1 MDASI
6 RNVCRT
12 VGRGVGLSLCLLAT
26 PTAAAQTG
34 VTQTPV
40 ARNSVAQARP
50 AGPTTQAA
58 AEQAALTRGRALL
71 ADFYAVKLDA
81 LWQAFTPEVR
91 AQWGTLAD
99 FRAYREAGVQTF
111 GAQRQQ
117 VGERTLTQDGETFY
131 VRSATFQRDPT
142 TVWAL
147 IIGFAGP
154 RVSTFVILREGE
166 TGNDPVA
173 GLSLRWPRL

>member
-1 MDASI
+1 MNASI
-6 RNVCRT
+6 RDVCRT
-12 VGRGVGLSLCLLAT
+12 VGRGVGLSLCLLVA
-26 PTAAAQTG
+26 PPALAQSL
-34 VTQTPV
+34 P
-40 ARNSVAQARP
+40 
-50 AGPTTQAA
+50 GPNVQAA
-58 AEQAALTRGRALL
+58 AEQTALTRGRALL
-71 ADFYAVKLDA
+71 ADFYAVKLDG

-117 VGERTLTQDGETFY
+117 IGERTLTRGGETFY

-147 IIGFAGP
+147 VIGFTGP

-173 GLSLRWPRL
+173 GLSPRWLARR

>member
-6 RNVCRT
+6 RDVRRT
-12 VGRGVGLSLCLLAT
+12 VGRGVGLSLCLLAA

-34 VTQTPV
+34 VAQTQ
-40 ARNSVAQARP
+40 NSAAQTRP

-58 AEQAALTRGRALL
+58 AEQTALTRGRALL
-71 ADFYAVKLDA
+71 AEFYAVKLDA

-117 VGERTLTQDGETFY
+117 IGERTLTRDGETFY
-131 VRSATFQRDPT
+131 VRSAIFQRDPT
-142 TVWAL
+142 TVWA
-147 IIGFAGP
+147 IVIGFTGP

-173 GLSLRWPRL
+173 GLSPRWPERP

>member
-1 MDASI
+1 MNASI
-6 RNVCRT
+6 RDVCRT
-12 VGRGVGLSLCLLAT
+12 VGRGVGLSLCLLAA
-26 PTAAAQTG
+26 PPAAAQTR
-34 VTQTPV
+34 VAQTPG
-40 ARNSVAQARP
+40 AQTRP

-58 AEQAALTRGRALL
+58 AEQTALARGRALL
-71 ADFYAVKLDA
+71 AEFYAVKLDG

-117 VGERTLTQDGETFY
+117 VGERTLTRDGETFY

-147 IIGFAGP
+147 VIGFTGP

-173 GLSLRWPRL
+173 GLSPRWPGRL

>member
-1 MDASI
+1 MNATFQ
-6 RNVCRT
+6 N
-12 VGRGVGLSLCLLAT
+12 VGRRVGLSLCLLVAT
-26 PTAAAQTG
+26 PALAQG
-34 VTQTPV
+34 TP
-40 ARNSVAQARP
+40 QAPSRP
-50 AGPTTQAA
+50 AVPSIRVA
-58 AEQAALTRGRALL
+58 AEQTALTRGRALL

-111 GAQRQQ
+111 GAQREQ
-117 VGERTLTQDGETFY
+117 VSERTLTQDGETFY
-131 VRSATFQRDPT
+131 IRSATFQRDPT

-147 IIGFAGP
+147 IIGFTGT

-173 GLSLRWPRL
+173 FSLR